1 MREKSYLDLTEYN
14 MKTYGKSTE
23 EYLMNVPYKTET
35 NKILKQIA
43 QNLAYIAD
51 ELSQGNEELH
61 KIGNDAFCV
70 RDFLE
75 RDLGEI
81 IHGSDDSY
89 SNDSKGGDIS
99 KKCFICGKSIRHLPT
114 GGAIIDS
121 HGNVTIACKDCG
133 PKFDAIIGDI
143 IGRPVHC

>member
-1 MREKSYLDLTEYN
+1 
-14 MKTYGKSTE
+14 MKTYGSSTE
-23 EYLMNVPYKTET
+23 DFLKNVSAKEPKDYT
-35 NKILKQIA
+35 LKQIA

-61 KIGNDAFCV
+61 KIGNDVFCV

-75 RDLGEI
+75 CDLGPI
-81 IHGSDDSY
+81 IHGSHNSDD
-89 SNDSKGGDIS
+89 NDSKGGDIS
-99 KKCFICGKSIRHLPT
+99 EKCFICGKSIRHLPT

-121 HGNVTIACKDCG
+121 HGNVTIACEECG

-143 IGRPVHC
+143 VGRKVHC

>member
-1 MREKSYLDLTEYN
+1 MREKSYLELTEYN

-23 EYLMNVPYKTET
+23 EYLMNIPYKTDT
-35 NKILKQIA
+35 DKILKEIA

-51 ELSQGNEELH
+51 ELSQGNEERH
-61 KIGNDAFCV
+61 KIGNDVFCV

-75 RDLGEI
+75 CDLGPI
-81 IHGSDDSY
+81 IHGSHNS
-89 SNDSKGGDIS
+89 GEILG
-99 KKCFICGKSIRHLPT
+99 KCFICGKTILIDDDT
-114 GGAIIDS
+114 GGEIWDS
-121 HGNVTIACKDCG
+121 YGNVTFACKDCR